1 MRKGNRMNGF
11 VFLGRGTRRYACAL
25 VVAALYLLATGCY
38 RASHE
43 PGPEGPPKAGAVAPA
58 EKETAKEET
67 RRAEGT
73 PPALPPPAAD
83 SSPEGAAPQV
93 PAVSVPEQAPATPHA
108 EIPPGLPSP
117 SLTAGE
123 PARKNAEPPGASK
136 PEGDRDRLTKK
147 EQGAPPVAAASP
159 PAQASTPATPAD
171 AEQGTVVA
179 MLPRERMFAEE
190 GPPWARGK
198 EDLVYKVE
206 FLGVTMG
213 YARFSFLGKVLLSG
227 KEAYHLR
234 VRAWTSDLL
243 SMVYPM
249 NDTIDYYLDVQT
261 ITPLRQERTKTRK
274 EDDVAI
280 FDQEKGTIVY
290 RDKKDGKVIKKVDVV
305 PHVHDPVSVA
315 YYFRSRDP
323 GVEQKAQTI
332 YAGRKLWDVSA
343 RVVGSERIRTERGE
357 IDTIVIEPV
366 VVRKGGGEEKK
377 DIRMWM
383 TRDERHVPVRLY
395 AKFKKIRTWKLVGE
409 LIPDQQGG

>member
-1 MRKGNRMNGF
+1 MNRSIVPGK
-11 VFLGRGTRRYACAL
+11 GTRRTVCAL
-25 VVAALYLLATGCY
+25 VFAGLSLLATGCY

-43 PGPEGPPKAGAVAPA
+43 SIPEGPPKAAAVAPA

-67 RRAEGT
+67 HRAEGT
-73 PPALPPPAAD
+73 VSPFPPPVAE

-93 PAVSVPEQAPATPHA
+93 PALPSPEPAPAHSRT
-108 EIPPGLPSP
+108 EVPPGLSPPSP
-117 SLTAGE
+117 AGE
-123 PARKNAEPPGASK
+123 PAQAKVEPPVASK
-136 PEGDRDRLTKK
+136 PEEAKNRLAK
-147 EQGAPPVAAASP
+147 EEQEAAPVAAAP
-159 PAQASTPATPAD
+159 PPTQAAAPSTPTD

-179 MLPRERMFAEE
+179 MLPQERMFAEE
-190 GPPWARGK
+190 GPSWARSK

-243 SMVYPM
+243 AMVYPM
-249 NDTIDYYLDVQT
+249 DDTIDYYLDVQM
-261 ITPLRQERTKTRK
+261 ITPLRQERTKSKK

-290 RDKKDGKVIKKVDVV
+290 RDMKDGKVIRKVDVV
-305 PHVHDPVSVA
+305 PHVHDPVSAA

-323 GVEQKAQTI
+323 EKEQKALTI

-343 RVVGSERIRTERGE
+343 NVVGSERIRTERGE
-357 IDTIVIEPV
+357 FETVVIDPV
-366 VVRKGGGEEKK
+366 VVRKGGGEKKK

-383 TRDERHVPVRLY
+383 TRDEGHVPVRLY
-395 AKFKKIRTWKLVGE
+395 AKFKKIRTWTLVGE
-409 LIPDQQGG
+409 LLPDRQGG